1 MAYYVYLLASRPNG
15 TLYVGVTR
23 DLIRRVHEHRSKLV
37 EGFTSRYAVDRLV
50 WFESTESVEVA
61 IVREKQLKRWNRA
74 VRHGEYEPKHKDHDH
89 DHKEPTFVACC

>member
-74 VRHGEYEPKHKDHDH
+74 WKIALIEKANPAWSDLYESLL
-89 DHKEPTFVACC
+89 